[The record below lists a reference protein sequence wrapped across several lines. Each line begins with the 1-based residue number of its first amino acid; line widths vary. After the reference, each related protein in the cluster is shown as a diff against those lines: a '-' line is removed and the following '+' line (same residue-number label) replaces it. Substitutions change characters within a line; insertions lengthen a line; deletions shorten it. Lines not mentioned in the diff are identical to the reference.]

1 MADFNLGAYD
11 FTGMGVPS
19 MPVLP
24 EQNWLG
30 KMKNISPESWGIL
43 LGQMGAGIGGPGSVG
58 EAIGGPTAAFG
69 QSSLANRAMQEQ
81 RQDRLNWQKMLAGA
95 FGLGTSDSGLDVPK
109 TPSLKS
115 DLGSMSMS
123 DTTKALTPVDQTG
136 PSKTTT
142 KLDASGNTV
151 RTTEEIIAKPKKQQ
165 SIDLGDIMSSPF

>member
-30 KMKNISPESWGIL
+30 KMKDISPESWGIL

-58 EAIGGPTAAFG
+58 EAIGGSAAAFG
-69 QSSLANRAMQEQ
+69 QSSLANKAMQERKKE
-81 RQDRLNWQKMLAGA
+81 RQDWQKMLAGA
-95 FGLGTSDSGLDVPK
+95 FGLGTPD
-109 TPSLKS
+109 S

>member
-30 KMKNISPESWGIL
+30 KMKDISPESWGIL

-58 EAIGGPTAAFG
+58 EAIGGSAAAFG
-69 QSSLANRAMQEQ
+69 QSSLANKAMQERKKE
-81 RQDRLNWQKMLAGA
+81 RQDWQKMLAGA
-95 FGLGTSDSGLDVPK
+95 FGLGTPDSELDVPK
-109 TPSLKS
+109 TPSFES
-115 DLGSMSMS
+115 NLGSMSMS

-165 SIDLGDIMSSPF
+165 SIDLEDIMSSPF